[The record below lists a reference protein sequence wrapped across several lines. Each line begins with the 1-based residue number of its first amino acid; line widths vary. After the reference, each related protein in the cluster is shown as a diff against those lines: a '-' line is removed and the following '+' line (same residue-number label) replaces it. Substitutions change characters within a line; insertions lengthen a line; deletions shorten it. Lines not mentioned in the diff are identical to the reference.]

1 MTSTKLVKKKIIN
14 VEVEHGVFYDTK
26 TGNKIDPKK
35 LKSHNK
41 THEYRLI
48 NVGDELATGMVVNQY
63 KKNAISFLS
72 DLDNYNAKASD
83 IHAQIDIANKMFRN
97 EDVVSTGVE
106 VLVDFTISGFEFTGI
121 GEKIKPLIDY
131 FEKSV
136 NQKKDEFSSYGMLPL
151 LQEMAYEYFI
161 SGNIFPA
168 ERWEKTDID
177 GKEYLMPV
185 EIKLMNPA
193 NIALD
198 ENNLFGD
205 RKIFFTFGSSSRTSS
220 SLTTEDLLGDNIKN
234 LTGNPLFE
242 NTIIEKDILG
252 QGSMIEIKRDII
264 SHLKR
269 KSRDYDVWGVPYLTK
284 LAQAVTYKQKLWQL
298 DLNTIDGL
306 LNFVTIFKIGSPD
319 KDSVFHNPPKAR
331 LDAFKNLINNP
342 QASTLL
348 VWPHDI
354 EVITAGPDGKVLS
367 FADKYKEAN
376 RAIIQGLGVPPILID
391 GTGTATAGFVTILAL
406 NKRLDLVRQILKKYI
421 EYILI
426 KIASKNDLLDEL
438 TGKEELVW
446 FPSDLRNEAQIKQ
459 LLLAFY
465 DRGLLPIRTTHNQG
479 GYRHEDMVELKLED
493 EEQGL
498 EELFERPNIPFSPN
512 TQDQTPGRP
521 SDTTKTDVK
530 QEDDEKK
537 EKLDGI
543 KFAYSTDLIAQQY
556 ELNIHTL
563 FDTLEENVM
572 GLKKKAKSNMND
584 LLLIAFVRMQQ
595 IADTFTNFKER
606 SVASEFSKDLDLFH
620 TNAINKLHEYVRSN
634 LAKSINIHREFKDLF
649 ISGIFAKAKKRAT
662 MFVDASLRNMELMQS
677 LIRNK
682 EEGNSGAIVNTPADT
697 ECQFCKEINGEFFT
711 LSMISQQLPSHVHQR
726 FTLQFIKE
734 NPVQSGKKQNKV
746 IVKDKQRR
754 NKKL

>member
-1 MTSTKLVKKKIIN
+1 MSDKKIIN
-14 VEVEHGVFYDTK
+14 VEVVQGVFYNQE
-26 TGNKIDPKK
+26 TGDKVDPKK
-35 LKSHNK
+35 LKSHSK
-41 THEYRLI
+41 THEYILTS
-48 NVGDELATGMVVNQY
+48 VGDELATGMVINQY
-63 KKNAISFLS
+63 KKTAISFLQ
-72 DLDNYNAKASD
+72 DLDNYNTKADD
-83 IHAQIDIANKMFRN
+83 IKAQIDISNKMFRN

-106 VLVDFTISGFEFTGI
+106 VLVDFTVSGYELCNIAEETL
-121 GEKIKPLIDY
+121 KPLTDY
-131 FEKSV
+131 FDRSV
-136 NQKKDEFSSYGMLPL
+136 NKKKDEFSGYGLLPL

-161 SGNIFPA
+161 SGNIFPV
-168 ERWEKTDID
+168 ERWEKVDID
-177 GKEYLMPV
+177 DKEFDMPV

-198 ENNLFGD
+198 ETNLFGD

-220 SLTTEDLLGDNIKN
+220 KLTTEDLLEDNIKS
-234 LTGNPLFE
+234 LTGNPLFVGE
-242 NTIIEKDILG
+242 IIPGDATTGKG
-252 QGSMIEIKRDII
+252 AMVEIKRDLI

-319 KDSVFHNPPKAR
+319 RESPFHIPSKSR
-331 LDAFKNLINNP
+331 LDAFKALVNNP
-342 QASTLL
+342 QASTMM

-354 EVITAGPDGKVLS
+354 DVITAGPDGKVLS

-406 NKRLDLVRQILKKYI
+406 NKRLELVRQILKKYV
-421 EYILI
+421 EYIII
-426 KIASKNDLLDEL
+426 KIASRNDMTDTLN
-438 TGKEELVW
+438 GKEELTW

-479 GYRHEDMVELKLED
+479 GYVHEDMVELKLED

-512 TQDQTPGRP
+512 TQDPTSGRP
-521 SDTTKTDVK
+521 SDTTDTTVK

-537 EKLDGI
+537 EKMDGI

-556 ELNIHTL
+556 EENIHSL
-563 FDTLEENVM
+563 LDNLETDVM

-584 LLLIAFVRMQQ
+584 LLLIAFTRMQQ
-595 IADTFTNFKER
+595 IADTFTNFSDR
-606 SVASEFSKDLDLFH
+606 IAFTEFTKDLDLFH
-620 TNAINKLHEYVRSN
+620 TNAINKLHEFIRSN
-634 LAKSINIHREFKDLF
+634 LAKSITIHREAKEFF

-662 MFVDASLRNMELMQS
+662 MFVDASLRNTELMQT

-682 EEGNSGAIVNTPADT
+682 NEGNVGAIVSTPADT
-697 ECQFCKEINGEFFT
+697 QCEFCKEINGEFMV
-711 LSMISQQLPSHVHQR
+711 LQEISQQIPTHPHQR
-726 FTLQFIKE
+726 FTLKFIKE
-734 NPVQSGKKQNKV
+734 NPVQSGQKKNKV
-746 IVKDKQRR
+746 IVKDKQRK